1 MATQFG
7 RHFCF
12 NRILNTEKLQAK
24 WFFAAVTAAV
34 CLLLLGWTADSWLSD
49 IWSEFL
55 ISSTIYLACMAIPV
69 SLGIALFRYR
79 LWDIDPIIN
88 RAIVYSALTACL
100 LAVYS
105 LVVL

>member
-1 MATQFG
+1 MATKFG

-12 NRILNTEKLQAK
+12 DRILNTEKLQAK

-34 CLLLLGWTADSWLSD
+34 CSLLLGWTIGHLGG
-49 IWSEFL
+49 
-55 ISSTIYLACMAIPV
+55 ISH
-69 SLGIALFRYR
+69 
-79 LWDIDPIIN
+79 
-88 RAIVYSALTACL
+88 LTACL